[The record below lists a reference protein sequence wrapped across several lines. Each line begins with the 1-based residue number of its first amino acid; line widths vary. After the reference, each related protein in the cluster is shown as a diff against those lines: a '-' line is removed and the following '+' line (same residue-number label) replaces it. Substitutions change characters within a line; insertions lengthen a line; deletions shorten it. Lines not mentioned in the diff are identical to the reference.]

1 MPEGESKSKAIRE
14 WIAGLLLPVAI
25 FAYTLSKDRA
35 DEQQRELDR
44 VATIIKSLGST
55 SEAERSLA
63 RSYITYLSRHNEAPQ
78 EALDLLQAN
87 YATAST
93 PAESAAIRQTIETV
107 QQQDTKQAPNTPSV
121 VNNLPYKVF
130 LQIRDNDDRP
140 TAVLVQRALIANN
153 ILAPGIELVADHG
166 PDKNTVFYF
175 HPEDLKEAQTI
186 SKKLTDAGIPAEPVD
201 GSQYTSFKAISV
213 PQRQLEIWLIKGA
226 KPTSNQ

>member
-1 MPEGESKSKAIRE
+1 MSEGESTSKAIRE

-44 VATIIKSLGST
+44 VATIIKSLGSS

-63 RSYITYLSRHNEAPQ
+63 RSYITYLARHNEAPQ
-78 EALDLLQAN
+78 EALELLQAN
-87 YATAST
+87 YATAAT

-107 QQQDTKQAPNTPSV
+107 QQQDTRLSPAQSV

-140 TAVLVQRALIANN
+140 TAVLVQRALIANG
-153 ILAPGIELVADHG
+153 IIAPGIELVADHG

-175 HPEDLKEAQTI
+175 HPEDLKEAQAI
-186 SKKLTDAGIPAEPVD
+186 SQKLTAAGIPTEPVD
-201 GSQYTSFKAISV
+201 GSHYTTLKAISV

-226 KPTSNQ
+226 KSTTSQ